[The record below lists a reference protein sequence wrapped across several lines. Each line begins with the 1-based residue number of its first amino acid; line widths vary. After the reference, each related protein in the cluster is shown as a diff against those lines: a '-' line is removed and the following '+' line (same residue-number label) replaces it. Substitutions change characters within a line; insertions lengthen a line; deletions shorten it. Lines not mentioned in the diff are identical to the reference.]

1 MAKVATYKNDKR
13 RKDFIALYEDNFA
26 AAAEHLFGL
35 VLSPSKR
42 RFFHSAC
49 QMKNGL
55 IVDNKLGSIA
65 DTTALQSA
73 LLYLLL
79 RPDAVVNV
87 VFTNGCGVTDG
98 AIAKE
103 LSMLVKRIL
112 RKEPWLIEYLGY
124 RSPSSL
130 VIGDK
135 RCAFGSLNV
144 AFINDDNPETLAG
157 YGDVIWILPRAGSIG
172 DKTIAIMSAGRV
184 MAFYEDR
191 AQIGCASIR
200 ANNEPVDLVSL
211 DYERTKA
218 F

>member
-1 MAKVATYKNDKR
+1 MAKVATFKGDKR
-13 RKDFIALYEDNFA
+13 RKEFLSLFEDNFA

-35 VLSPSKR
+35 TLSPSKR
-42 RFFHSAC
+42 RFFHSVC

-73 LLYLLL
+73 MLYLLL

-87 VFTNGCGVTDG
+87 VFASGGGVTDG
-98 AIAKE
+98 SVAKT
-103 LSMLVKRIL
+103 LSSLVRRVT
-112 RKEPWLIEYLGY
+112 RKEPWLIEYFGY
-124 RSPSSL
+124 GSPSSL

-135 RCAFGSLNV
+135 RCAFGALNTV
-144 AFINDDNPETLAG
+144 FVSEGNAEKLAG
-157 YGDVIWILPRAGSIG
+157 HGDVIWILPRAGSID
-172 DKTIAIMSAGRV
+172 DKALSMMNAGRV

-191 AQIGCASIR
+191 AQIGRSSIR

-211 DYERTKA
+211 DYERATA